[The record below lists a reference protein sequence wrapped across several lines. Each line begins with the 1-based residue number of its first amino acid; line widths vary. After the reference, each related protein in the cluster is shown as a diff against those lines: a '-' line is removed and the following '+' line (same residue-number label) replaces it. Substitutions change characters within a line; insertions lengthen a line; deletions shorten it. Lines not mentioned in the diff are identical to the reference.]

1 MTNRSFQIIPVLD
14 LKSGIAVH
22 AVAGRRAHYQPLQS
36 ILHGSSDPLELATAL
51 RTLLGLHSLYLADL
65 DAIGGD
71 APNLALYQQLISSG
85 FELIV
90 DAGLRDLQSAE
101 RLHLLDRSSSMIV
114 AGLETIESPSTL
126 GAIVHAMGADRTI
139 FSLDLDDGHPRK
151 AAHSTWRSDHSFG
164 LACEAIENG
173 VNHILL
179 LDLARVGT
187 GRGPGTKGLIEQILA
202 RHPEVNVSAGG
213 GISSIAEVLDLKK
226 AGACAVLVASALHD
240 GRIGRSEL
248 LSMRAQETGGSLR

>member
-14 LKSGIAVH
+14 LQRGIAVH
-22 AVAGRRAHYQPLQS
+22 AVAGRRAYYQPVQS

-101 RLHLLDRSSSMIV
+101 RLHLLDRSSSTIV
-114 AGLETIESPSTL
+114 AGLETLESPRTL
-126 GAIVHAMGADRTI
+126 GAIVHAMGVDRTI

-151 AAHSTWRSDHSFG
+151 ADQSTWRSDGSFG
-164 LACEAIENG
+164 LAREAIENG
-173 VNHILL
+173 VRHILV

-187 GRGPGTKGLIEQILA
+187 GRGSRTKGLIEQIRA
-202 RHPEVNVSAGG
+202 RNPEVNVSAGG
-213 GISSIAEVLDLKK
+213 GISSIAEVLDIKM

-248 LSMRAQETGGSLR
+248 LSMRAQETGDSLR